1 MTTELA
7 PPAVPAADTP
17 PEMLATLAGRLERL
31 LDTLEPAAGLLQ
43 DAPNMVAIAVDTADA
58 LIRDGRA
65 HGIDVDARLRDTVR
79 LVERLTHPDTVR
91 QLHTLLDRLPA
102 LAALAPLVD
111 QAPGVLAEAQRTAT
125 PLGVWGML
133 RALGHPEVQRTV
145 GLALA
150 AAQAA
155 GRTAASPS
163 TGVSRT

>member
-1 MTTELA
+1 MATELA
-7 PPAVPAADTP
+7 PPAAPAAP
-17 PEMLATLAGRLERL
+17 PSPETLAALAGRLERL

-58 LIRDGRA
+58 FIRDGRA

-125 PLGVWGML
+125 PLGVLGTL
-133 RALGHPEVQRTV
+133 RALGHPDVQRTV

-155 GRTAASPS
+155 GRAATSPS
-163 TGVSRT
+163 TGVSRS